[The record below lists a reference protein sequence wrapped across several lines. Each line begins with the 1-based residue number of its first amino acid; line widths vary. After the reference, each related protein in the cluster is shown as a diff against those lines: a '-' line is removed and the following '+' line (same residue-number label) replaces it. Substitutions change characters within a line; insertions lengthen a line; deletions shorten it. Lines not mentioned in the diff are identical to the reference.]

1 MKRHAL
7 LVGVTVSSLMRLFGP
22 EPFISYGIRLADMVY
37 FYGRTRRTEFK
48 QSFHT
53 KM

>member
-1 MKRHAL
+1 MKRHTL
-7 LVGVTVSSLMRLFGP
+7 LVGVTVSSMRQFGT

-48 QSFHT
+48 QSFRT
-53 KM
+53 QM